1 MHVHVYVYVCVCT
14 FASKRKIERDRDRD
28 GERETVGGS
37 GRERKNRM
45 LEISLTS
52 QLSSIVQ
59 PVLLSMKTIA
69 LLDAVASGIP
79 RYYVK
84 L

>member
-1 MHVHVYVYVCVCT
+1 MCMCTCMRVCLCE
-14 FASKRKIERDRDRD
+14 KERERDRDRDRD
-28 GERETVGGS
+28 GERDSERET
-37 GRERKNRM
+37 KNRL

>member
-37 GRERKNRM
+37 GRETKNRM

-59 PVLLSMKTIA
+59 PVLLPMETIA
-69 LLDAVASGIP
+69 LLDAVASGVP
-79 RYYVK
+79 SYYVEV
-84 L
+84 